1 MRNTFAKV
9 ITELAQID
17 EKIVLLSGDIGNRMF
32 DDFKKV
38 ASKRFINCGIAEAN
52 MMSVAS
58 GLALTGMKPFIYT
71 IAPFTT
77 SRCLEQIKIG
87 AAYHDTHITIIGT
100 GSGLSYAELGPTH
113 HSLEDISII
122 QLRTINLIFIQINY
136 NFVSIFN

>member
-38 ASKRFINCGIAEAN
+38 ANTRFINCGIAEAN

-58 GLALTGMKPFIYT
+58 GLALTVMKPFIYT

-100 GSGLSYAELGPTH
+100 
-113 HSLEDISII
+113 
-122 QLRTINLIFIQINY
+122 
-136 NFVSIFN
+136 